1 MLDMDDSWGKL
12 IRGAHTTAVTAQGWY
27 GQESTGPLTVIEG
40 SASYQAD
47 YDGDSLVRSSMTLD
61 IDDEQGRL
69 LPYSPTSPLAPYGQ
83 TIEITQQ
90 VGSTSVGAGRIEIE
104 LPLGTYLIDDPKPD
118 GQGWSLHRKR
128 TRTGRVVDQMVHMGG
143 WVKLQCPDLLTKIAE
158 SGLGMVQPL
167 AGATVASEVQ
177 RLARGFMPVDVS
189 SIPAKSIQ
197 RGSMVYDTDR
207 LAALTGL
214 ARLVRRALRANRY
227 GELEMVE
234 AKIGTPVWG
243 ITIADGTWV
252 DTALALSRDGLYNTL
267 ILRGE
272 DNTSAGTP
280 LVMAT
285 AVDNSGS
292 PYAANSPLGPRVKVE
307 TSPLIRTNAEA
318 AATAPQLLAGEIA
331 QRQVRFTARS
341 IFNPAVEVLDTHRVV
356 ISPKTGRAAGSRTLD
371 ALCVGLKFDCLGGE
385 MELTYQA
392 PRAALEQA
400 VGNG

>member
-47 YDGDSLVRSSMTLD
+47 YDGDALVRSSMTLA

-69 LPYSPTSPLAPYGQ
+69 LPYSPTSPLAPFGQ
-83 TIEITQQ
+83 TIEVTQR
-90 VGSTSVGAGRIEIE
+90 VGTTSVGAGRSEVE
-104 LPLGTYLIDDPKPD
+104 LPLGTYLLDDPKPEGD
-118 GQGWSLHRKR
+118 WALHRKR
-128 TRTGRVVDQMVHMGG
+128 TRAGKVVEQMVRMGG
-143 WVKLQCPDLLTKIAE
+143 WVSLQCPDLLTKIAE

-177 RLARGFMPVDVS
+177 RLARGYIAVDVS

-207 LAALTGL
+207 LAALAGL
-214 ARLVRRALRANRY
+214 ARLVRRVLRANRY

-234 AKIGTPVWG
+234 AKIGVPVWS
-243 ITIADGTWV
+243 ITIDDGSWI
-252 DTALALSRDGLYNTL
+252 DTALTPSRDGLINTFV
-267 ILRGE
+267 LRGE
-272 DNTSAGTP
+272 DNTTAGTP

-285 AVDNSGS
+285 AVDNSGG
-292 PYAANSPLGPRVKVE
+292 PYSANSPLGPRVKVE

-318 AATAPQLLAGEIA
+318 RTVAPQMLAGEIA
-331 QRQVRFTARS
+331 QRQVRFTARA

-356 ISPKTGRAAGSRTLD
+356 ISPKAGRAAGSRTLD
-371 ALCVGLKFDCLGGE
+371 ALCVGLKVNCAGGE

-392 PRAALEQA
+392 PQSALDRA